1 MKKLADMYKDTKV
14 SLKYGANLNEFRN
27 ILHDMFKMQPPKES
41 LILAMYER
49 FKPFKLS
56 DGVRE
61 NCHVLEEK
69 EVDMLDFMLA
79 LNLLARI
86 TYDKKLKLLFELC
99 DDDDDKCMT
108 PEDILFMLQRVERVF
123 AIECARVDMN
133 SATLNNF
140 VADNKAEHNF
150 HFIMGM
156 INHLS
161 HKKNLKIKMDNEKAN
176 GKDGQNKKN
185 NDDNNGAPKEE
196 DEDNLITYKE
206 FKTAIKSLKSLHK
219 TILPRTLSFKE
230 VL

>member
-1 MKKLADMYKDTKV
+1 MYKDTKV

-27 ILHDMFKMQPPKES
+27 ILHEMFKIQPPAES
-41 LILAMYER
+41 LIQAMYER
-49 FKPFKLS
+49 FKPFRLS

-61 NCHVLEEK
+61 HTHVVEEK

-161 HKKNLKIKMDNEKAN
+161 
-176 GKDGQNKKN
+176 
-185 NDDNNGAPKEE
+185 
-196 DEDNLITYKE
+196 
-206 FKTAIKSLKSLHK
+206 
-219 TILPRTLSFKE
+219 
-230 VL
+230 

>member
-1 MKKLADMYKDTKV
+1 
-14 SLKYGANLNEFRN
+14 
-27 ILHDMFKMQPPKES
+27 
-41 LILAMYER
+41 MYER

-61 NCHVLEEK
+61 NCQVIEQK

-86 TYDKKLKLLFELC
+86 TYDQKLKLLFELC

-176 GKDGQNKKN
+176 GKDGQNKKS
-185 NDDNNGAPKEE
+185 NDDVAPKEE

-230 VL
+230 VLQTRKNEPVFDIHPQQIDDFGLFRYEINSVFKKH